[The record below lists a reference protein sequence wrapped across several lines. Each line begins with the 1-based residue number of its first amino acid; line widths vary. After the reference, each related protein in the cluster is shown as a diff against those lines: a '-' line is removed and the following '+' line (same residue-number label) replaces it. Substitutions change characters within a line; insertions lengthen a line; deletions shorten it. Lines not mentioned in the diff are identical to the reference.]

1 MKPVLVVDDDP
12 ALRRVVTTMLRRHG
26 LQAVAVSSGEECLEQ
41 LRAGF
46 RGLILMDI
54 VMPGLTGWQTIRAAA
69 EQGLLPGNVIC
80 MLTGQSIP
88 NEEAEGLQEIV
99 TDYLTKPFDA
109 ATLARVV
116 DDALACLEN

>member
-12 ALRRVVTTMLRRHG
+12 ALRRVVTTMLRRRG